1 MDHSI
6 PPVRQI
12 NTPEDLPFSLP
23 QRPRDAHKG
32 NFGRLLIIAGSV
44 GFTGAPILAAKA
56 ALRTGAG
63 LVFLGVPRDIY
74 PIAAVKCEEAM
85 PFPLPEEDGPLLDR
99 AQGCDAVLIG
109 PGLGQAPETQRRV
122 HALLEQ
128 LDCPVVLDADGL
140 NAIAPCPEVLDRRPG
155 PTVLTPHEGE
165 FARLTGCSLPVQHRL
180 EAARDFAAAHRCTV
194 VLKGQHTVTAAAD
207 GRVWIN
213 GTGNPGM
220 ATGGSGDV
228 LAGMLAALWGQPLL
242 RESYDLPTLAA
253 AAVLLHGQAGDC
265 CAQALGETAMLPGDM
280 IEALPQVLKP
290 LEGQS

>member
-1 MDHSI
+1 MDYSTL
-6 PPVRQI
+6 PVRQV
-12 NTPEDLPFSLP
+12 NAPEDLPFSLP
-23 QRPRDAHKG
+23 RRPRDAHKG
-32 NFGRLLIIAGSV
+32 NFGRLLIVAGSV
-44 GFTGAPILAAKA
+44 GFTGAPILASRA

-99 AQGCDAVLIG
+99 ARGCDAVLIG
-109 PGLGQAPETQRRV
+109 PGLGQAPETRRRIQ
-122 HALLEQ
+122 ALLEQ

-140 NAIAPCPEVLDRRPG
+140 NAIAPCPELLDRRPG

-165 FARLTGCSLPVQHRL
+165 FARLTGCALPVQHRL
-180 EAARDFAAAHRCTV
+180 EAARRFAAAHRCTV
-194 VLKGQHTVTAAAD
+194 VLKGRHTTTAAAD
-207 GRVWIN
+207 GRAWRN

-228 LAGMLAALWGQPLL
+228 LAGMLAALLGQPLL
-242 RESYDLPTLAA
+242 RAAYDLPTLAA
-253 AAVLLHGQAGDC
+253 AAVLLHGQAGDR

-280 IEALPQVLKP
+280 LETLPQVLRP
-290 LEGQS
+290 LEEPS